1 MSTLQQDKDLRSV
14 LLQKA
19 MQQDPM
25 RMGEGAFVGLC
36 ESNNV
41 KIVRGGVGFA
51 VKAYTVNSLLFSFLN
66 NKPFNHILNEYQYGN
81 LERNFYDYCNANLN
95 NTANEPIV
103 LYLPDALSAHLSM
116 GANKSVGL
124 GGAEHELGHII
135 CDKANKMPPL
145 DYFKK
150 VMPSVIDFIKSFNG
164 ANGYI
169 NQYIQSASKFCN
181 VFADVRLER
190 MMPVMYPPT
199 KQRFVDVQKC
209 IFEMENDSIDQMSPL
224 DALIFMIRDIGK
236 NHACQ
241 ELTDRLAYY
250 ERNFPQEW
258 EMVQKEFMD
267 LIKMNQ
273 CDTTDIDGTLHF
285 PMVATWKFFLKVKE
299 LEEKETKN
307 PPPPKPQKGD
317 GNPEDPCN
325 GGGGGKQEDKDKDK
339 GENKDKGDKD
349 KGDKDK
355 TKGDGGDDGED
366 EEDNDDEGSEKK
378 DNSEKN
384 NDDDDIEESRS
395 DEQKKKEPK
404 ERSSTKTTS
413 KDLIESI
420 KKKIDSGD
428 FNADTLDAL
437 AKKAEEEIQKL
448 NQQSN
453 NETYICNGHS
463 VVYVPRSRVKQS
475 GRVF

>member
-66 NKPFNHILNEYQYGN
+66 NKPFNHILNEYQLGS

-95 NTANEPIV
+95 STANEPIV

-164 ANGYI
+164 ANTYI

-209 IFEMENDSIDQMSPL
+209 IFEMENDSIHQMSPL

-339 GENKDKGDKD
+339 GENKDKDKD
-349 KGDKDK
+349 KGKDKDK

-420 KKKIDSGD
+420 KRKIDSGD